1 MKRFVSVKALI
12 ALFLI
17 TAGAAAQAATY
28 WAKITS
34 STTAPGCFTFYSDE
48 GCTETA
54 QVTPTA
60 NDGNTYVVKS
70 ATGDYYKIST
80 YTAPVGTTWVFGTQS
95 VRPTFVGNGGV
106 TLNFG
111 NCTINGMKVQCNSK
125 GLCKWAGVNTLV
137 KGSGITFLPIN
148 IDANTE
154 RGFNLTGT
162 FISES
167 DVVIQ
172 FATGWTSGTGATGSF
187 AMSGDFSNY
196 KGKVTAAATG
206 TTTTLSLTSASA
218 FGATS
223 DVLVPDYLTV
233 NKGVILMIDT
243 AVVQSGN
250 KGVTFNLD
258 DTQTAYISVENAKP
272 ITLIAPISGS
282 TGTLA
287 KTGDGALTLATSVEM
302 KNLSVDAGALIVDTA
317 ASFAEGTTLT
327 VKSGAKVVSRVGSK
341 IPNVTL
347 VVESGGSFS
356 YDFTVPYDGTT
367 TTPLTFTD
375 LTAEDRAAL
384 TKPIAITLSQKVP
397 LPQNNGQTLAVAKFS
412 AAAGF
417 EAADFSD
424 GTDKT
429 YGLPNTSFM
438 MSEPENGV
446 VTLTM
451 NVKPVIMRT
460 GGDTYSPL
468 SAQFT
473 RVSGQ
478 DTTTPVWSDG
488 EAAHKGADYVHANG
502 CAVQT
507 FTSWDSGTQTFEGDS
522 LYLTSALN
530 MKSRRL
536 VLPPTTLAG
545 GSATSPGGYFY
556 DVPGSP
562 ALHTYAGGPYTL
574 ATDVTFWGNKENADI
589 YRYEIEAP
597 LRGTGN
603 LTLSCSGLSTKP
615 SYVTGDNS
623 YLKGKVTIRTGSD
636 PAGINESPRI
646 EVALASSLGGAMDAF
661 ATDGIKITK
670 YSIVR
675 PQQTMTLDA
684 VNRGITIDGFGGF
697 EVLENNV
704 LTLAN
709 PVRLSSTADGALI
722 KMGKG
727 SLALNGAVTCACT
740 GTDMISVMEGWL
752 RVNASGL
759 EDARVEF
766 AAGAGLE
773 IDVQNVAAGGLTVIG
788 TDALS
793 FADAKLAVRFA
804 NTDAAEAA
812 GVAFT
817 VPICTVSADSG
828 LTVDSFACARPCR
841 RFGAK
846 VRKEELGDGKVR
858 FYADCSPKGLMLI
871 FR

>member
-17 TAGAAAQAATY
+17 VAGAAAQATTY
-28 WAKITS
+28 WLGAAAAGGTPP
-34 STTAPGCFTFYSDE
+34 ACFKFYSDE
-48 GCTETA
+48 ACQN
-54 QVTPTA
+54 QVSITPTA
-60 NDGNTYVVKS
+60 NDGNTYVVLGS
-70 ATGDYYKIST
+70 AKMQGS
-80 YTAPVGTTWVFGTQS
+80 YTAPAGTTWIFGTDGQN
-95 VRPTFVGNGGV
+95 VGTKKVQPKFNSNGYNQKLG
-106 TLNFG
+106 FG
-111 NCTINGMKVQCNSK
+111 NCTIYGIGVSCAADGISNWN
-125 GLCKWAGVNTLV
+125 GVNTFVNVGQGFFFTALSCKTTARGV
-137 KGSGITFLPIN
+137 NLSGTFLSADDVTVSLGGN
-148 IDANTE
+148 GGYGDA
-154 RGFNLTGT
+154 
-162 FISES
+162 
-167 DVVIQ
+167 
-172 FATGWTSGTGATGSF
+172 GSF
-187 AMSGDFSNY
+187 ANFTLSGDFTAY
-196 KGKVTAAATG
+196 KGKFTVSSCA
-206 TTTTLSLTSASA
+206 TTTTLALTSASA
-218 FGATS
+218 FGDAG
-223 DVLVPDYLTV
+223 VPASNYLTV
-233 NKGVILMIDT
+233 NDGVTLTIDPAVTQYATKGI
-243 AVVQSGN
+243 
-250 KGVTFNLD
+250 TFNLAAA
-258 DTQTAYISVENAKP
+258 QTAYVRADAP
-272 ITLIAPISGS
+272 WTLIAPISGS

-302 KNLSVDAGALIVDTA
+302 KNLSVDAGTLIVDTA

-347 VVESGGSFS
+347 VVEPGGSFS

-384 TKPIAITLSQKVP
+384 TKPIAITLSKKVP

-412 AAAGF
+412 VAAGF

-429 YGLPNTSFM
+429 YGLPNTSFT

-451 NVKPVIMRT
+451 NVKPVITRT
-460 GGDTYSPL
+460 GGNRYAPL
-468 SAQFT
+468 NAQFT
-473 RVSGQ
+473 YASSSSAY
-478 DTTTPVWSDG
+478 TTTPVWSDG
-488 EAAHKGADYVHANG
+488 LAAHDKADYVHANG
-502 CAVQT
+502 GEVYSSST
-507 FTSWDSGTQTFEGDS
+507 WDNGTQKFLGDS
-522 LYLTSALN
+522 LYLTSVVY
-530 MKSRRL
+530 MKSKRL
-536 VLPPTTLAG
+536 ELPPTVLAG
-545 GSATSPGGYFY
+545 GWFSDGN
-556 DVPGSP
+556 GSP
-562 ALHTYAGGPYTL
+562 AMHTYAGGPYTL
-574 ATDVTFWGNKENADI
+574 ASDVSFYGSE
-589 YRYEIEAP
+589 EAP
-597 LRGTGN
+597 NHHRYTVDADLRGTGN
-603 LTLSCSGLSTKP
+603 LNLSCSGLSTNP
-615 SYVTGDNS
+615 SYITGDNS
-623 YLKGKVTIRTGSD
+623 GLKGKITVTHRGSPSGTD
-636 PAGINESPRI
+636 DSARL
-646 EVALASSLGGAMDAF
+646 EVGRASSLGGAMDAF
-661 ATDGIKITK
+661 ATDGIMITK

-773 IDVQNVAAGGLTVIG
+773 IDVQNVAAGGLTVLG
-788 TDALS
+788 TGALS

-817 VPICTVSADSG
+817 VPICTLSADSG

-858 FYADCSPKGLMLI
+858 FFADCSPKGLMLI